1 MPYEVWAPTKTS
13 YRFLGSSLEIIK
25 DLNQLTVMDKH
36 PFTSVLDFKIWP
48 HSLVSCKFR
57 I

>member
-1 MPYEVWAPTKTS
+1 MGPDQTS

-48 HSLVSCKFR
+48 HPLVSFKFR